1 MFLSILLVFVLI
13 RSFFIFVFAWRN
25 YTTTERRPAQ
35 FAAHLVFSSA
45 DVLIVFWGIAYLVQE
60 WY

>member
-1 MFLSILLVFVLI
+1 MLLSILLVFVII
-13 RSFFIFVFAWRN
+13 RSFLIFVFAWRN

-35 FAAHLVFSSA
+35 FAAHLIFSAA
-45 DVLIVFWGIAYLVQE
+45 DVLVVFWGIAYLVQA